1 MTQPQPAYAP
11 TSHVL
16 VQTAADRTATPPQ
29 QLTCVIS
36 ADLRPGDR
44 QALLELFDRSSPE
57 TRSERFHH
65 ALSVFP
71 QRYLDEILTGAHG
84 QLALVARDTCHPAN
98 YGKVFGLAS
107 AAPIGPGTAEFA
119 VWVDDAWQGHGVG
132 GLLTRAILRL
142 LAKQGMTTAVGI
154 MEPGNGA
161 IRRLLGRVAPQ
172 ATTRLEDGM
181 VVVSVPLAE
190 WAATADAVS

>member
-16 VQTAADRTATPPQ
+16 VQTEADRAATPPQ

-57 TRSERFHH
+57 TRRERFHGS
-65 ALSVFP
+65 LSVFP
-71 QRYLDEILTGAHG
+71 QRYLDDILTGAHG
-84 QLALVARDTCHPAN
+84 QLALVARDTCHPQN
-98 YGKVFGLAS
+98 FGKVFGLAS
-107 AAPIGPGTAEFA
+107 AAPVGPGTAEFA

-132 GLLTRAILRL
+132 TLLVRAILGLLTE
-142 LAKQGMTTAVGI
+142 QGMHTAIGI
-154 MEPGNGA
+154 MEPGNSP

-172 ATTRLEDGM
+172 ATTQVEDGM
-181 VVVSVPLAE
+181 IVLSVPLAQ
-190 WAATADAVS
+190 WAAAAGAAS

>member
-1 MTQPQPAYAP
+1 MAEPQPAYTP

-16 VQTAADRTATPPQ
+16 VQTDADRAAAPPQ

-44 QALLELFDRSSPE
+44 QALLELFDRSSPD
-57 TRSERFHH
+57 TRRERFHGS
-65 ALSVFP
+65 LSVFP
-71 QRYLDEILTGAHG
+71 QRYLDDILTGAHG
-84 QLALVARDTCHPAN
+84 QLALVARDTCHRQN

-107 AAPIGPGTAEFA
+107 AAPVGPGTAEFA

-132 GLLTRAILRL
+132 TLLVRAILNL
-142 LAKQGMTTAVGI
+142 LAQQGMSTAVGI
-154 MEPGNGA
+154 MESGNGA
-161 IRRLLGRVAPQ
+161 ICRLIGRIAPQ
-172 ATTRLEDGM
+172 ATTRFEDGM

-190 WAATADAVS
+190 WAATSSAAS

>member
-1 MTQPQPAYAP
+1 MAEPQPAYTP

-16 VQTAADRTATPPQ
+16 VQTDADRAAAPPQ

-44 QALLELFDRSSPE
+44 QALLELFDRSSPD
-57 TRSERFHH
+57 TRRERFRGS
-65 ALSVFP
+65 LSVFP
-71 QRYLDEILTGAHG
+71 QRYLDDILTGAHG
-84 QLALVARDTCHPAN
+84 QLALVARDTCHRQN

-107 AAPIGPGTAEFA
+107 AAPVGPGTAEFA

-132 GLLTRAILRL
+132 TLLVRAILNL
-142 LAKQGMTTAVGI
+142 LAQQGMSTTVGI
-154 MEPGNGA
+154 MESGNGA
-161 IRRLLGRVAPQ
+161 IRRLIGRIAPQ
-172 ATTRLEDGM
+172 ATTRFEDGM

-190 WAATADAVS
+190 WAATSSAAS